1 MFKNKFLIRRSDQ
14 LDPSP
19 ARDRDAESGPL
30 PPRDSRLILLAEQ
43 DLKEQDLLAGF
54 LEGQGFRI
62 VTAHEGEAALEMARR
77 HRPAVVLCSVD
88 LPTIDGYKICQ
99 KLRESEITDSIPVIL
114 ICPQG
119 NIPDKLIK
127 HETYAS
133 DYIQRPINLDALAG
147 RIASI
152 LRLNA
157 SRAESDQ
164 ALGAPPSST
173 QSVKPEH
180 DNPELSV
187 IDIDAMLREFQ
198 QAGNPVRAAPK
209 GQPPLDDL
217 LRGFKENDLKG
228 MSRRPSAQAEPIGE
242 PEPVTRASKQGMSGR
257 TAGKSSPEDVQ
268 AIEQDVRGAD
278 ALYQQ
283 TLRFVLDSASAAEAG
298 KLVDIERGAALSA
311 NIARSLAEGIAL
323 LLEATNRH
331 AEYSWTLHSVNVAI
345 ISAQIGLTLGY
356 TPANLGRLALAGMLH
371 DIGTV
376 RLPKDLLYKPGQLT
390 RFEVEKVRKRPSHA
404 AELLKGLGS
413 PYDWL
418 VEIVEQVSEREQGQG
433 FPRGLNGKEIREE
446 AKILGIADVFEAC
459 IHDRPYRLAITGYRA
474 LEELTTESGTA
485 FSARIF
491 KALIRSFSVYPF
503 NEYVILNT
511 GEVGKVVDINRD
523 NALRPTVE
531 ILFDSH
537 GEKLLEPK
545 TTNLSRNPSLF
556 VTKAIT
562 RGALPQ
568 SA

>member
-19 ARDRDAESGPL
+19 ARDRESPPEPL
-30 PPRDSRLILLAEQ
+30 PPRDSHLILLAEQ

-54 LEGQGFRI
+54 LEGQGFRLLR
-62 VTAHEGEAALEMARR
+62 AHEGEAALEMARR
-77 HRPAVVLCSVD
+77 HRPALVLCSVD

-99 KLRESEITDSIPVIL
+99 KLRESETTDSIPVVL

-119 NIPDKLIK
+119 DIPDKLIK

-133 DYIQRPINLDALAG
+133 DYIQRPINLDALSG
-147 RIASI
+147 RIAGI
-152 LRLNA
+152 LRRNA
-157 SRAESDQ
+157 DRVDSDRAS
-164 ALGAPPSST
+164 GASPSST
-173 QSVKPEH
+173 PAARPAPDKSEISVG
-180 DNPELSV
+180 N
-187 IDIDAMLREFQ
+187 IDAMLREFQ
-198 QAGNPVRAAPK
+198 QAGNPVRTAQK

-217 LRGFKENDLKG
+217 LRGFKENDSKG
-228 MSRRPSAQAEPIGE
+228 VAGRPPAEAEPKAV
-242 PEPVTRASKQGMSGR
+242 PEPVIRTSKQGISGR
-257 TAGKSSPEDVQ
+257 TASKDLPEEVQ
-268 AIEQDVRGAD
+268 VIEQNLRGGD
-278 ALYQQ
+278 ALYQEA
-283 TLRFVLDSASAAEAG
+283 LRFVLDAASAAEAG
-298 KLVDIERGAALSA
+298 KLVDIERGGVLSA
-311 NIARSLAEGIAL
+311 NIATSLTAGIAL
-323 LLEATNRH
+323 LLEATSRD

-345 ISAQIGLTLGY
+345 ISARIGLTLGY
-356 TPANLGRLALAGMLH
+356 SPPNLSRLALAGMLH

-376 RLPKDLLYKPGQLT
+376 RLPKDLLYKQGPFT
-390 RFEVEKVRKRPSHA
+390 RFEVEQVRKRPGHG
-404 AELLKGLGS
+404 AELLKGLG
-413 PYDWL
+413 PDYGWL
-418 VEIVEQVSEREQGQG
+418 VEMVEQVSEREQGQG
-433 FPRGLNGKEIREE
+433 FPRGLNGREIREE

>member
-19 ARDRDAESGPL
+19 IRDRQSPPEPL
-30 PPRDSRLILLAEQ
+30 LPRDSRLILLAEQ
-43 DLKEQDLLAGF
+43 DLKEQDLLTGF
-54 LEGQGFRI
+54 LEGQGFRLLR
-62 VTAHEGEAALEMARR
+62 AHEGEAALEMARR
-77 HRPAVVLCSVD
+77 HRPALVLCSVD

-99 KLRESEITDSIPVIL
+99 KLRESETTDSIPVVL

-133 DYIQRPINLDALAG
+133 DYIQRPINLDALSA
-147 RIASI
+147 RIAGI
-152 LRLNA
+152 LRRNA
-157 SRAESDQ
+157 DRVDSDRASEVSSSS
-164 ALGAPPSST
+164 APTPGPEPGKSEI
-173 QSVKPEH
+173 SVG
-180 DNPELSV
+180 
-187 IDIDAMLREFQ
+187 DIDAMLREFQ
-198 QAGNPVRAAPK
+198 QAGNPMRTTQK
-209 GQPPLDDL
+209 GQAPLDEM

-228 MSRRPSAQAEPIGE
+228 VAGRPLAEAEPVAV
-242 PEPVTRASKQGMSGR
+242 PEPVNRASKPEISGR
-257 TAGKSSPEDVQ
+257 TASKDLPGEVQ
-268 AIEQDVRGAD
+268 VIEQNLKGGD
-278 ALYQQ
+278 ALYQAA
-283 TLRFVLDSASAAEAG
+283 LRFSLDAASAAEAG
-298 KLVDIERGAALSA
+298 KLVDIERGEALSA
-311 NIARSLAEGIAL
+311 NIVTSLTAGIDL
-323 LLEATNRH
+323 LLLATSRD

-345 ISAQIGLTLGY
+345 ISARIGLTLGY
-356 TPANLGRLALAGMLH
+356 SPANLSRLALAGMWH

-376 RLPKDLLYKPGQLT
+376 RLPKELLDKPGQFT
-390 RFEVEKVRKRPSHA
+390 RFEVEQVRKRPSHG
-404 AELLKGLGS
+404 AELLKGLG
-413 PYDWL
+413 PVYVWL
-418 VEIVEQVSEREQGQG
+418 AEIVEQVSEREQGQG

-531 ILFDSH
+531 IMFDSR